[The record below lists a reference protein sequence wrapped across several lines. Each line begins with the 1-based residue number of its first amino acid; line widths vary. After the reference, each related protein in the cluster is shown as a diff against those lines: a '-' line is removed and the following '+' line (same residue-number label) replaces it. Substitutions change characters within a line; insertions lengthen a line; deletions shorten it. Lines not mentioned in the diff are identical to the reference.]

1 MVVLL
6 RRVESSRRLELLDFR
21 VVGGAGGREGADGS
35 GARVRLRAM
44 VVGLARVGRS
54 DSWVRP
60 CVALDKLEVLRLDR
74 GREMLD
80 GRA

>member
-1 MVVLL
+1 
-6 RRVESSRRLELLDFR
+6 
-21 VVGGAGGREGADGS
+21 
-35 GARVRLRAM
+35 M
-44 VVGLARVGRS
+44 VVGLAGVGRS

-80 GRA
+80 VRA